1 VFHKIFDNELQY
13 FEETQARPT
22 LAKHAELMFNTFKD
36 AQDNKEINEF
46 LAAYWAIPYAL
57 LESNED
63 LIKTLNYREQHMWDN
78 YDYTKDETPKAEFTD
93 EELKTYL
100 DKRFE

>member
-1 VFHKIFDNELQY
+1 
-13 FEETQARPT
+13 
-22 LAKHAELMFNTFKD
+22 MFNTFKD
-36 AQDNKEINEF
+36 AQDNKDINEF

-78 YDYTKDETPKAEFTD
+78 YDYTKDEAPKAEFTD
-93 EELKTYL
+93 EGLKIYL